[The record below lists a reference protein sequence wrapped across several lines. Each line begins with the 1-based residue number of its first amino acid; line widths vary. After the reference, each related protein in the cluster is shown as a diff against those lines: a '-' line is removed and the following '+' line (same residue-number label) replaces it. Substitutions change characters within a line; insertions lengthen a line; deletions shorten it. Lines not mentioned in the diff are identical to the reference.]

1 MMAAKKNSKIK
12 KQEKGLASIETVI
25 MVFIFV
31 ALLGSTLGFYGITQK
46 MILHSIA
53 SRAYGFEQI
62 RNRTNITYL
71 RDIQGGNSNSYHVTK
86 LRYFTVKEPGGG
98 NATFL
103 AAKMDVDFR
112 SVGSVG
118 GSTANPEAHNTTAYG
133 DISRNRRN
141 ERHYFDKVWIK
152 VGHGICLTAEC
163 GD

>member
-1 MMAAKKNSKIK
+1 MDANRLQKTKKN
-12 KQEKGLASIETVI
+12 QKGLASIETVV

-31 ALLGSTLGFYGITQK
+31 ALLGSTLGFYGVTQK

-62 RNRTNITYL
+62 RNRANINYL
-71 RDIQGGNSNSYHVTK
+71 RDIEGGNSNSYHVTR
-86 LRYFTVKEPGGG
+86 LRYFSVSEPGV
-98 NATFL
+98 NAVFT

-112 SVGSVG
+112 SAGSRG
-118 GSTANPEAHNTTAYG
+118 PSSANPDAHNTSAYE

-152 VGHGICLTAEC
+152 VGHGICLTVEC